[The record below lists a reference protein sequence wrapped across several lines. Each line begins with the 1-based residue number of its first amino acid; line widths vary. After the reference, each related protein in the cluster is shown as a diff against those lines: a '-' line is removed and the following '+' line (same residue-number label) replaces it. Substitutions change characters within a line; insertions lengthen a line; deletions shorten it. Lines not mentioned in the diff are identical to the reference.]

1 MVLISFLSFFDL
13 GKTCEWQL
21 VLLKDW
27 IKKGVRL
34 SLKKIR
40 LVLFK
45 IISRRV
51 SRFSEE
57 INA

>member
-27 IKKGVRL
+27 IQKGVRL
-34 SLKKIR
+34 SLKKLDWSYLR
-40 LVLFK
+40 SSAGLCQDFLK
-45 IISRRV
+45 K
-51 SRFSEE
+51 
-57 INA
+57 